1 MTTPITRRRFLQ
13 GAALAALT
21 ATVGATIQPVTP
33 ARSVYAAGNEFLAI
47 DPNTSVWVSTLPDY
61 QPKPALQRAITAD
74 LAIIGGGFSGVST
87 AYHFSRRYP
96 DKRVVLLEARS
107 LANGASGRSGGQM
120 LNWISGMD
128 DDPEMI
134 RHVYRTTRAAIDTIL
149 EIIDRHA
156 LPVSY
161 RRDGILHV
169 QTSAQSAETA
179 HAEVERLNEL
189 GIPLQY
195 LRGAELAARVDLRGA
210 QGAIFDPSEGQING
224 AEYVRGL
231 RSVLLQQGVEVYED
245 TPVVQ
250 IREGRTIT
258 LTTPGA
264 EVQAQ
269 AIVLATNAYTR
280 QLGYFRSAIFPM
292 ICHVAATRPLS
303 AAEQEQVG
311 WHAAAGW
318 GDDFQ
323 KLLYVART
331 GEGRIVFGG
340 GPAGYEYLYDN
351 RTSYAGD
358 LSPTAQSS
366 QRMRQTLAGYLP
378 GAAAL
383 PITHRWSGPVAINLN
398 GLSGMIGVRGDH
410 RNVFYALGY
419 SGHGVVLANLAGRI
433 LTDMLSGDDQ
443 PWRILPIV
451 QPSPAP
457 IPPEPLRWLGA
468 QIYMGIVGSSRR
480 GRLW

>member
-33 ARSVYAAGNEFLAI
+33 ARSTYAAGIELLDI

-61 QPKPALQRAITAD
+61 QPQPALQRAVTAD
-74 LAIIGGGFSGVST
+74 LAIIGGGFTGVST

-96 DKRVVLLEARS
+96 NKRVVLLEARS

-169 QTSAQSAETA
+169 QTSAESAETA

-195 LRGAELAARVDLRGA
+195 LRGAKLAARVDLRGA

-280 QLGYFRSAIFPM
+280 AIGLLPQCDLPHDLPRRRDPPAVGRRAGTGGLACRSRLGRRLP
-292 ICHVAATRPLS
+292 
-303 AAEQEQVG
+303 
-311 WHAAAGW
+311 
-318 GDDFQ
+318 
-323 KLLYVART
+323 K
-331 GEGRIVFGG
+331 
-340 GPAGYEYLYDN
+340 
-351 RTSYAGD
+351 
-358 LSPTAQSS
+358 TA
-366 QRMRQTLAGYLP
+366 
-378 GAAAL
+378 
-383 PITHRWSGPVAINLN
+383 
-398 GLSGMIGVRGDH
+398 VRGAH
-410 RNVFYALGY
+410 RRWADRLWRW
-419 SGHGVVLANLAGRI
+419 AGR
-433 LTDMLSGDDQ
+433 L
-443 PWRILPIV
+443 RISL
-451 QPSPAP
+451 
-457 IPPEPLRWLGA
+457 
-468 QIYMGIVGSSRR
+468 
-480 GRLW
+480 

>member
-1 MTTPITRRRFLQ
+1 MTKSI
-13 GAALAALT
+13 ALDLDD
-21 ATVGATIQPVTP
+21 
-33 ARSVYAAGNEFLAI
+33 NH
-47 DPNTSVWVSTLPDY
+47 SVWVTERPHSLP
-61 QPKPALQRAITAD
+61 QPALRASLRAD
-74 LAIIGGGFSGVST
+74 VAIIGGGFTGVST

-96 DKRVVLLEARS
+96 DKRVVLLEARC

-120 LNWISGMD
+120 LNWISGMG
-128 DDPEMI
+128 DDPELI
-134 RHVYRTTRAAIDTIL
+134 QRVFHTTRQAIDAIV
-149 EIIDRHA
+149 EIIERHA
-156 LPVSY
+156 LPVDL
-161 RRDGILHV
+161 RREGILHV
-169 QTSAQSAETA
+169 HTSARSAEMA

-195 LRGAELAARVDLRGA
+195 LRGAELAARVDLRHAHGA
-210 QGAIFDPSEGQING
+210 VFDASEGQING
-224 AEYVRGL
+224 VEYVRGL

-250 IREGRTIT
+250 IREGRTLT

-269 AIVLATNAYTR
+269 AVVLATNAYTPR
-280 QLGYFRSAIFPM
+280 LGYFRSAIFPL
-292 ICHVAATRPLS
+292 ICHAAATRPLT
-303 AAEQEQVG
+303 AAEQEQTG
-311 WHAAAGW
+311 WHGAAGW

-323 KLLYVART
+323 KLLYVTRT
-331 GEGRIVFGG
+331 GDGRIVFGG
-340 GPAGYEYLYDN
+340 GPAGYEYLYGN

-358 LSPTAQSS
+358 LSLNAPISL
-366 QRMRQTLAGYLP
+366 RMRQTLAGYLP
-378 GAAAL
+378 GTADL
-383 PITHRWSGPVAINLN
+383 LITHRWSGPIAVNLN

-419 SGHGVVLANLAGRI
+419 GGHGVVLANLAGRI
-433 LTDMLSGDDQ
+433 LTDMYSGDDQ
-443 PWRILPIV
+443 PWRSLPIV

-468 QIYMGIVGSSRR
+468 QLYMGVVGSRRR